1 MSIIRHYSQT
11 SIVTSFHKQQA
22 AQILSITS
30 TTRSYIYKLLLA
42 LQAEAVLG
50 LKNIRVATRF
60 IELLLKSLPLR
71 VVDAVN
77 VVLNLNDHA
86 SILGDN
92 SGEVLVIL
100 ETLGLLER
108 HGALLLSAAVELESI
123 LISVD
128 VELDARP
135 GGGDSGHR
143 TLGSPVKVSEL
154 ATVDAV
160 AGVWD
165 WLAML

>member
-1 MSIIRHYSQT
+1 MEYHNTSQPNFYFA
-11 SIVTSFHKQQA
+11 SFYKQQA

-30 TTRSYIYKLLLA
+30 TTNPISNLLLA

-50 LKNIRVATRF
+50 LKNIRVATWL

-77 VVLNLNDHA
+77 VVLNFNDHA
-86 SILGDN
+86 SVLGDD
-92 SGEVLVIL
+92 SGEVLVVL

-108 HGALLLSAAVELESI
+108 HGTLLLSAAVELEGI

-128 VELDARP
+128 VELDTRP
-135 GGGDSGHR
+135 GGGDSGHG
-143 TLGSPVKVSEL
+143 TLGSPVIVAEL
-154 ATVDAV
+154 AAVDAV
-160 AGVWD
+160 ASV
-165 WLAML
+165 